1 MLVLGSA
8 SPRRA
13 ELLRELG
20 VEFGVCPSGVPEV
33 PAPGERSLDFAR
45 RAARQKGRAVSDLRP
60 GDWVLAAD
68 TVVAVDGEILG
79 KPVDAADAQRMLNRL
94 SGRCHQVITAVA
106 LVKPGGDVC
115 GELAVSSDVHFR
127 SLSAGEI
134 REYVATGEP
143 FDKAGGYGIQG
154 GASRFVERVEG
165 SYSNVVG
172 LPVDEVREL
181 LAFRGLLRAVLHWS
195 GDWIEVE
202 PGTSRGGSKR

>member
-8 SPRRA
+8 SPRRV
-13 ELLRELG
+13 ELLRDLG
-20 VEFGVCPSGVPEV
+20 VEFAVCPSDIPEV

-45 RAARQKGRAVSDLRP
+45 RAALEKGLAVSGLRP

-68 TVVAVDGEILG
+68 TVVVVGEDILG
-79 KPVDAADAQRMLNRL
+79 KPVDAADARRMLGRL
-94 SGRCHQVITAVA
+94 SGRCHQVITAVV
-106 LVKPGGDVC
+106 LVEPGGGVR

-127 SLSAGEI
+127 PLSAVEI

-143 FDKAGGYGIQG
+143 YDKAGGYGIQG
-154 GASRFVERVEG
+154 GASRFVARVEG

-181 LAFRGLLRAVLHWS
+181 LALCGLLRGA
-195 GDWIEVE
+195 
-202 PGTSRGGSKR
+202 GTLRGTER